1 MYYLSPSILAADF
14 NNLGRDVKLADE
26 AGCDYI
32 HFDVMDGLFV
42 PSISYG
48 MPVLQA
54 VRKIT
59 DKVMDVHLMIQN
71 PERYIADFARFGADI
86 ITVHLEAT
94 ENLGNVIQMIRAQGL
109 KASVAINPS
118 TPVEK
123 LAPYLEQLDMVLV
136 MTVQP
141 GFGGQKYL
149 EHCTE
154 KVREVRALADE
165 KKLSL
170 NIEVDGGITVENVRT
185 VLDAGAD
192 IIVSGSGIYKGDV
205 TQNVT
210 NFLEIFKEYDMNDG
224 H

>member
-1 MYYLSPSILAADF
+1 MHI
-14 NNLGRDVKLADE
+14 
-26 AGCDYI
+26 
-32 HFDVMDGLFV
+32 
-42 PSISYG
+42 
-48 MPVLQA
+48 
-54 VRKIT
+54 
-59 DKVMDVHLMIQN
+59 
-71 PERYIADFARFGADI
+71 
-86 ITVHLEAT
+86 EAT
-94 ENLGNVIQMIRAQGL
+94 ENLGNVIQMIREQGL

-170 NIEVDGGITVENVRT
+170 NIAVDGGINFDNVEDVIK
-185 VLDAGAD
+185 AGANVIVAGSTVFNQD
-192 IIVSGSGIYKGDV
+192 ITEAVHKFKD
-205 TQNVT
+205 
-210 NFLEIFKEYDMNDG
+210 IFARN
-224 H
+224 

>member
-26 AGCDYI
+26 AGCDYV

-42 PSISYG
+42 PSISFG

-86 ITVHLEAT
+86 ITVHIEAT
-94 ENLGNVIQMIRAQGL
+94 ENLGNVIQMIREQGL

-170 NIEVDGGITVENVRT
+170 NIEVDGGINFDNVEDVIK
-185 VLDAGAD
+185 AGANVIVAGSTVFNQD
-192 IIVSGSGIYKGDV
+192 ITEAVHKFKD
-205 TQNVT
+205 
-210 NFLEIFKEYDMNDG
+210 IFARN
-224 H
+224 

>member
-42 PSISYG
+42 PSISFG

-109 KASVAINPS
+109 KASVAIKPS

-123 LAPYLEQLDMVLV
+123 LAPYLERLDMVLI

-149 EHCTE
+149 EHCTD

-170 NIEVDGGITVENVRT
+170 NVEVDGGINFDNVEDVIK
-185 VLDAGAD
+185 AGANVIVAGSTVFNQD
-192 IIVSGSGIYKGDV
+192 ITEAVHKFKD
-205 TQNVT
+205 
-210 NFLEIFKEYDMNDG
+210 IFARN
-224 H
+224 

>member
-26 AGCDYI
+26 AGCDYV

-42 PSISYG
+42 PSISFG

-94 ENLGNVIQMIRAQGL
+94 ENLGNVIQMIREQGL

-170 NIEVDGGITVENVRT
+170 NIEVDGGINFDNVEDVIK
-185 VLDAGAD
+185 AGANVIVAGSTVFNQD
-192 IIVSGSGIYKGDV
+192 ITEAVHKFKD
-205 TQNVT
+205 
-210 NFLEIFKEYDMNDG
+210 IFARN
-224 H
+224 

>member
-26 AGCDYI
+26 AGCDYV

-42 PSISYG
+42 PSISFG

-86 ITVHLEAT
+86 ITVHIEAT

-109 KASVAINPS
+109 KASVAIKPS

-165 KKLSL
+165 KKISL
-170 NIEVDGGITVENVRT
+170 NIEVDGGINFDNVEDVIK
-185 VLDAGAD
+185 AGANVIVAGSTVFNQD
-192 IIVSGSGIYKGDV
+192 ITEAVHKFKD
-205 TQNVT
+205 
-210 NFLEIFKEYDMNDG
+210 IFARN
-224 H
+224 